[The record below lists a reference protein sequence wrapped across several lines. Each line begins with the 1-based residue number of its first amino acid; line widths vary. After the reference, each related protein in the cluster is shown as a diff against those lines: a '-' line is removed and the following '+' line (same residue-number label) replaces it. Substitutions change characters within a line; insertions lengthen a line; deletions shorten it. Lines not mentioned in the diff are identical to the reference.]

1 MNQEI
6 EIKHLEASD
15 LLNKVTETMGKHR
28 QRSAM
33 RIILPDGRTETKV
46 ENTNNIG
53 VHSYCLW
60 PWENKII
67 SP

>member
-1 MNQEI
+1 MQI
-6 EIKHLEASD
+6 
-15 LLNKVTETMGKHR
+15 V
-28 QRSAM
+28 
-33 RIILPDGRTETKV
+33 LPDSRTETKI

-67 SP
+67 SSQVQINR